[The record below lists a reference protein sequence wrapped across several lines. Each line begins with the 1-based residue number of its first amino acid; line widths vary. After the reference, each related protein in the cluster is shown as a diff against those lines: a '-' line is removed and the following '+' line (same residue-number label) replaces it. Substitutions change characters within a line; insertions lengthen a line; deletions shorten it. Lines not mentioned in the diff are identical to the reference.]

1 MESKLDSCVA
11 KETFILYEKSDKQY
25 YVMPQGYNR
34 INDLKLVMNPEF
46 CEWEDRYCEKVP
58 ANPSPVATAQGI
70 EPTQPM
76 ADIEKYQPVP
86 MPAPAPSMAPDPT
99 ERER

>member
-1 MESKLDSCVA
+1 M
-11 KETFILYEKSDKQY
+11 
-25 YVMPQGYNR
+25 
-34 INDLKLVMNPEF
+34 
-46 CEWEDRYCEKVP
+46 P